1 MEKKPLQEVYEK
13 IEVPKEGILEAIK
26 AGKKR
31 ASQDATNNRSIP
43 RKIVWSIVAAATIIV
58 SSSFISPTLSH
69 VLAKVP
75 LLGDVYSAF
84 NDVVGRSLQSQDLIT
99 ELNHTFSAKGVDV
112 TITSAY
118 YDGAVIGVT
127 FSVEGTIKTEEDGRI
142 QGLYE
147 IFDGKDGISDSKEIV
162 YMEPSDNGYIGHI
175 QLSYPKTELPSETSF
190 PLEFKSIGEKD
201 GSWRFNV
208 PINQLPYETVTVDK
222 GTNDEDAKINV
233 HFDSIIEGK
242 ASTAINYTA
251 TFPLEG
257 KHDQV
262 RLEAYD
268 DQGKEI
274 NISSDGIDLET
285 SEENDK
291 VIVKGRSIIPQ
302 SLKEETGYI
311 EVYPKVALSVPD
323 YFIQLND
330 ATPIEI
336 KAERQDIIV
345 GVEKITTG
353 DKTVAYD
360 FQINNGKYMN
370 RDFTFFHDF
379 ARNDVTLVK
388 ESEKDI
394 YKEAIKHSVEVI
406 NKDNL
411 RFRVTFDISN
421 INDFNIDDYVI
432 RINMGSLSSNIP
444 FELDRVKIDLH

>member
-1 MEKKPLQEVYEK
+1 MEKKPLQEVYEM
-13 IEVPKEGILEAIK
+13 IEVPKEGVLEAIK

-31 ASQDATNNRSIP
+31 ASQDATKHKWIP
-43 RKIVWSIVAAATIIV
+43 RKVVWSIVAAATIIV
-58 SSSFISPTLSH
+58 SSSFIFPTLSH
-69 VLAKVP
+69 VLAKAP
-75 LLGDVYSAF
+75 LLGDVYSAL

-99 ELNHTFSAKGVDV
+99 ELNHTYSSKGVDV
-112 TITSAY
+112 TLTSAY

-162 YMEPSDNGYIGHI
+162 YMEPSDKGYVGHI
-175 QLSYPKTELPSETSF
+175 RLSYPKTELPPETSF
-190 PLEFKSIGEKD
+190 PLEFKSIGEKN

-222 GTNDEDAKINV
+222 GTNNENAKINV

-251 TFPLEG
+251 TLPLEG
-257 KHDQV
+257 KDDQV
-262 RLEAYD
+262 RLEVYD

-285 SEENDK
+285 REENDK
-291 VIVKGRSIIPQ
+291 VIVKGRSILPQ
-302 SLKEETGYI
+302 SLKEKTSYI

-323 YFIQLND
+323 YFIQLNE
-330 ATPIEI
+330 ATSIEI

-345 GVEKITTG
+345 GTEKITTG
-353 DKTVAYD
+353 DKTVTYD
-360 FQINNGKYMN
+360 FQINKGNYMN
-370 RDFTFFHDF
+370 KHFAFYSNF

-394 YKEAIKHSVEVI
+394 YKEAIKHTVKVI

-411 RFRVTFDISN
+411 RFRATFDISK
-421 INDFNIDDYVI
+421 IND
-432 RINMGSLSSNIP
+432 
-444 FELDRVKIDLH
+444 

>member
-1 MEKKPLQEVYEK
+1 MEKKPLQEVYEM
-13 IEVPKEGILEAIK
+13 IEVPKEGVLEAIK
-26 AGKKR
+26 AGKNR
-31 ASQDATNNRSIP
+31 ASQDATKNKWIP

-75 LLGDVYSAF
+75 LLGDLYSAF

-99 ELNHTFSAKGVDV
+99 ELDHTYSSKGVDV

-118 YDGAVIGVT
+118 FDGAVIGVT
-127 FSVEGTIKTEEDGRI
+127 FSAKGNIEIEEDGRV

-147 IFDGKDGISDSKEIV
+147 VFDGKDGFSDSKEIV
-162 YMEPSDNGYIGHI
+162 YMEPTDSGYIGHI
-175 QLSYPKTELPSETSF
+175 RLSYPKIELPPETSF

-222 GTNDEDAKINV
+222 GTNDVEAKINV

-242 ASTAINYTA
+242 ASTAIDYTA
-251 TFPLEG
+251 TFPIEG

-262 RLEAYD
+262 RLVAYD
-268 DQGKEI
+268 DHGKEI
-274 NISSDGIDLET
+274 NISNDGIDLEKI
-285 SEENDK
+285 EENNK
-291 VIVKGRSIIPQ
+291 IIVKGRSIIPQ
-302 SLKEETGYI
+302 SLKGKTSYL
-311 EVYPKVALSVPD
+311 EVYPEVALTELD
-323 YFIQLND
+323 QFIQLNS

-336 KAERQDIIV
+336 KAARQDFV
-345 GVEKITTG
+345 VKMEKINTK
-353 DKTVAYD
+353 DKTVTYD
-360 FQINNGKYMN
+360 FQINNGNYMN
-370 RDFTFFHDF
+370 KHFTFFSNF

-406 NKDNL
+406 NKNNL
-411 RFRVTFDISN
+411 RFRVTFDISK
-421 INDFNIDDYVI
+421 INDFNLNDYVI

-444 FELDRVKIDLH
+444 FELDKVKIDLN